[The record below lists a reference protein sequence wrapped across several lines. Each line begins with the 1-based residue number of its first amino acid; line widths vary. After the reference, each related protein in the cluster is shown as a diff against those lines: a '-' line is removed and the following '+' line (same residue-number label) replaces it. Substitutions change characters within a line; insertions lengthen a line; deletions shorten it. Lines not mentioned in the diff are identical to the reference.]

1 MAAVENE
8 VDLVLLQPILRRHVD
23 GSGLWP
29 SRVSIALAVAV
40 VLQASFLVAWLA
52 TSGRPA
58 GAAGDLL
65 VALSALAMGIQSGAV
80 RALGVAAVCTTAAT
94 ATLIVL
100 AVDVGAG
107 TQSAVE
113 RRRLAAVI
121 AGLVTGAAAGA
132 LLLVHARPYA
142 AVLPLV
148 VTTFAIASAWATFVK
163 GEDAT

>member
-1 MAAVENE
+1 MAVSDAAV
-8 VDLVLLQPILRRHVD
+8 
-23 GSGLWP
+23 
-29 SRVSIALAVAV
+29 
-40 VLQASFLVAWLA
+40 F
-52 TSGRPA
+52 
-58 GAAGDLL
+58 
-65 VALSALAMGIQSGAV
+65 
-80 RALGVAAVCTTAAT
+80 TTAAT